1 MSSVTEPRAAHARTE
16 RSAERLTL
24 TVAAAATLLVLAV
37 FSAAVTTVGQSS
49 QELHTGVSGETWTLS
64 GMSLGLAV
72 ALLTVGTLA
81 DEHGRR
87 RVLLRSTGLLAA
99 SSAVGALAPNID
111 VLVAARIAQG
121 VGGAGAIA
129 ASLGMIGHAF
139 QSGVARTRAT
149 AVWGAAVG
157 GGIALGPLAAAG
169 VAAAAGWRVSFW
181 IEAVVAAMLLLA
193 ARALPES
200 RSDAPRPLDIPGA
213 AILAAAMASL
223 TAGLVQGRSDWSS
236 AATISLLATG
246 GVLLAAFAVVELR
259 REHPMLE
266 LRLLADPLFVASI
279 AGALFTGLAVIGLM
293 SFSPTFMQRAL
304 HLSVFGS
311 AAVLVAWSG
320 TSMVVSLTARRLP
333 DRVTAQARLA
343 TGLALTAGGEL
354 ALTGIGAGSSAS
366 QLIPG
371 LALAGI
377 GSGLA
382 NAALGKLAVESVPRD
397 RVSMGS
403 GANNTARYLGGAA
416 GVALVVAVASA
427 GGGAGGSGG
436 AGALSGGWDRAAL
449 LSAGL
454 CALGALIA
462 ATARARRV
470 RA

>member
-1 MSSVTEPRAAHARTE
+1 
-16 RSAERLTL
+16 
-24 TVAAAATLLVLAV
+24 
-37 FSAAVTTVGQSS
+37 
-49 QELHTGVSGETWTLS
+49 
-64 GMSLGLAV
+64 
-72 ALLTVGTLA
+72 
-81 DEHGRR
+81 
-87 RVLLRSTGLLAA
+87 
-99 SSAVGALAPNID
+99 
-111 VLVAARIAQG
+111 
-121 VGGAGAIA
+121 
-129 ASLGMIGHAF
+129 
-139 QSGVARTRAT
+139 
-149 AVWGAAVG
+149 
-157 GGIALGPLAAAG
+157 
-169 VAAAAGWRVSFW
+169 
-181 IEAVVAAMLLLA
+181 
-193 ARALPES
+193 
-200 RSDAPRPLDIPGA
+200 
-213 AILAAAMASL
+213 
-223 TAGLVQGRSDWSS
+223 
-236 AATISLLATG
+236 
-246 GVLLAAFAVVELR
+246 
-259 REHPMLE
+259 
-266 LRLLADPLFVASI
+266 
-279 AGALFTGLAVIGLM
+279 
-293 SFSPTFMQRAL
+293 MQRAL

-354 ALTGIGAGSSAS
+354 ALTGIGSGSSAS

-416 GVALVVAVASA
+416 GIALVVAVASA

-449 LSAGL
+449 VSAGL